1 MTFEHFK
8 KLLFDGLLL
17 FCGLDGNAVNRWS
30 FRWYLKNDLDK
41 FVLQVGALKIAA
53 FTSHL

>member
-53 FTSHL
+53 FTSHP